1 MDEIPKPLIGEVRA
15 ELSAEPGTPVQFDTE
30 YVRNGTCEL
39 FMFTAP
45 LESWRRV
52 EVTEHRKR
60 ADWAH
65 QIKQLVNEDFPDAEK
80 IIQGKR

>member
-1 MDEIPKPLIGEVRA
+1 M
-15 ELSAEPGTPVQFDTE
+15 ELPAEPGTPARFDTE

-45 LESWRRV
+45 LEGWQRV

-60 ADWAH
+60 EDWTH
-65 QIKQLVNEDFPDAEK
+65 QIKQLVDEDFPDTEK
-80 IIQGKR
+80 II